1 MVAGVDDLRAQLTQH
16 RCIRPLVAAGLV
28 LAVTFGCARYDANAT
43 TDSALADSVARARS
57 DSVTRAQPG
66 YVIDSIFPIEEEIR
80 RFNAELVRPDS
91 LIGGAR
97 SRAELVRRF
106 EKALARQ
113 DTAGLLELIVSRAE
127 FGYFVFPESPYARPP
142 YKTKPAIVWMQLLS
156 DSERGLSRLL
166 ERVAHEQIRISGLQC
181 LAEAEREGRNRYW
194 RHCTVNL
201 RDSTGASRRLQL
213 FGQIVERDGRMKFL
227 SYSTDF

>member
-1 MVAGVDDLRAQLTQH
+1 VDDLRAQLTQH
-16 RCIRPLVAAGLV
+16 RCIKSLVTAGVV
-28 LAVTFGCARYDANAT
+28 LAVTVGCARYDANAT
-43 TDSALADSVARARS
+43 TDSAFADSVARARV

-66 YVIDSIFPIEEEIR
+66 YVVDSIFPIEEEIR

-91 LIGGAR
+91 LVGGAR
-97 SRAELVRRF
+97 SRAELLRLF

-113 DTAGLLELIVSRAE
+113 DTSGLQELLVSRSE
-127 FGYFVFPESPYARPP
+127 FGYFVFPESPYARAP
-142 YKTKPAIVWMQLLS
+142 YKTKPAIVWMQLVS

-166 ERVAHEQIRISGLQC
+166 ARVAHNQVRISNLEC
-181 LAEAEREGRNRYW
+181 LVDADREGRNRYW
-194 RHCTVNL
+194 RNCTVNL
-201 RDSTGASRRLQL
+201 RDNTGASRRLQL